1 MINELID
8 KIKDQMNYRTRQR
21 DFNDIKKNHKEVYD
35 LILKYF
41 DDKESMD
48 RKVRKEFE
56 KLVNVLGLEI
66 KKEK

>member
-48 RKVRKEFE
+48 RKVRKEIE